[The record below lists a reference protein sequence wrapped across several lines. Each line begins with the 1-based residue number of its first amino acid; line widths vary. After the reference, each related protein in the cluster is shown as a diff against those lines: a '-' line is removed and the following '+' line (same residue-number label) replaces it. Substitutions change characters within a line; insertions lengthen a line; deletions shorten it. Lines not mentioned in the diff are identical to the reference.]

1 MKKYVVLQPL
11 HGETLDVLLEMDLL
25 QVKKPLQAILSQKP
39 RREMPMCGFWLGH
52 ALQRKGEMMVA
63 YLVSKIFFHDMIC
76 YSKNREVG

>member
-39 RREMPMCGFWLGH
+39 RREMPMCCFGLRH
-52 ALQRKGEMMVA
+52 ALQRKGEMLVA
-63 YLVSKIFFHDMIC
+63 FLVSKVFF
-76 YSKNREVG
+76 S